1 MGCLRVKIR
10 DSLEINPINKIIYP
24 IFEIDENYDLK
35 IQRQYAHDIEDLGI
49 YVSNKLKENRQ
60 KDFFFTTEYDDI
72 FSYMKDKDV
81 TVMICQDNN
90 KKIIAAS
97 YITQGQGLYTYNDLT
112 KYFKFNKEYIDYAK
126 SKYDPKELCSIQ
138 YETFMKKIKG
148 YKYAKALIE
157 KELNIT
163 DLVDYFQNE
172 KKKGTFDEHDKVREK
187 VNRYIYDYFRDNNK
201 DRIGFTELDRFYLLK
216 FSDLQNCE
224 DNEIKTKCANES
236 EENKKLYEEYAQ
248 LIDLFDLKDSILPDE
263 KNFTHLKRE
272 NFKTY
277 FDANPF
283 NTIELDTYM
292 VHPIIRNKG
301 LAKIVTFEGLKIQI
315 NKLLAKRPD
324 LEEIFICATIHQDNE
339 ASKRVIISFG
349 KFDTL
354 YIKRRFDINEK
365 KDINREVYFFKL
377 NKRNLKEF
385 IKTNE
390 EKINEIKDKIEKEQ
404 NIKFKIN

>member
-1 MGCLRVKIR
+1 MGFLFSKKYYLFEINEKHTPTIQRKYAKEIE
-10 DSLEINPINKIIYP
+10 SLEK
-24 IFEIDENYDLK
+24 
-35 IQRQYAHDIEDLGI
+35 
-49 YVSNKLKENRQ
+49 YVSDKLQEQGKGHI
-60 KDFFFTTEYDDI
+60 FFTTGYDDI
-72 FSYMKDKDV
+72 YSYIKDRDV
-81 TVMICQDNN
+81 TVMECQDDYY
-90 KKIIAAS
+90 KIISSA

-112 KYFKFNKEYIDYAK
+112 KYFKFNKEYVDYAK
-126 SKYDPKELCSIQ
+126 SKYDPKELCSIE

-292 VHPIIRNKG
+292 VHPSIRRQG

-324 LEEIFICATIHQDNE
+324 LEEIFICATIHKDNE

-365 KDINREVYFFKL
+365 KDINREVYFLKL

>member
-1 MGCLRVKIR
+1 MGFLFSKKYYLFEINEKHTPTIQRKYAKEIE
-10 DSLEINPINKIIYP
+10 SLEK
-24 IFEIDENYDLK
+24 
-35 IQRQYAHDIEDLGI
+35 
-49 YVSNKLKENRQ
+49 YVSDKLQEQGKGHI
-60 KDFFFTTEYDDI
+60 FFTTGYDDI
-72 FSYMKDKDV
+72 YSYIKDRDV
-81 TVMICQDNN
+81 TVMECQDDYY
-90 KKIIAAS
+90 KIISAA
-97 YITQGQGLYTYNDLT
+97 YITQGQGLYTYNDLS
-112 KYFKFNKEYIDYAK
+112 KYFKFNKEYVDYAK
-126 SKYDPKELCSIQ
+126 TKYDPKELCSIE
-138 YETFMKKIKG
+138 YETFMKKIEG

-292 VHPIIRNKG
+292 VHPDNRKKG

-315 NKLLAKRPD
+315 KKLLAKRPS
-324 LEEIFICATIHQDNE
+324 LKEIFISATIHQDNE
-339 ASKRVIISFG
+339 PSKRVTTSFG

-354 YIKRRFDINEK
+354 YIKRRTG
-365 KDINREVYFFKL
+365 INREVYFCRIDK
-377 NKRNLKEF
+377 KNLQEF
-385 IKTNE
+385 IRKNE
-390 EKINEIKDKIEKEQ
+390 EKIAKLKDIVYRDSNIVIKAIEL
-404 NIKFKIN
+404 

>member
-1 MGCLRVKIR
+1 MGFLFSKKYYLFEINEKHTPTIQRKYAKEIE
-10 DSLEINPINKIIYP
+10 SLEK
-24 IFEIDENYDLK
+24 
-35 IQRQYAHDIEDLGI
+35 
-49 YVSNKLKENRQ
+49 YVSDKLQEQGKGHI
-60 KDFFFTTEYDDI
+60 FFTTGYDDI
-72 FSYMKDKDV
+72 YSYIKDRDV
-81 TVMICQDNN
+81 TVMECQDNYY
-90 KKIIAAS
+90 KIISAA
-97 YITQGQGLYTYNDLT
+97 YITQGQGLYTYNDLS
-112 KYFKFNKEYIDYAK
+112 KYFKFNKEYVDYAK
-126 SKYDPKELCSIQ
+126 TKYDPKELCSIE

-148 YKYAKALIE
+148 YKYAKSLIE

-315 NKLLAKRPD
+315 KKLLAKRPS
-324 LEEIFICATIHQDNE
+324 LKEIFISATIHQENE
-339 ASKRVIISFG
+339 PSKRVTTSFG

-354 YIKRRFDINEK
+354 YIKRRTG
-365 KDINREVYFFKL
+365 INREVYFCRIDK
-377 NKRNLKEF
+377 KNLQEF
-385 IKTNE
+385 IRKNE
-390 EKINEIKDKIEKEQ
+390 EKIAKLKDIVYRDSNIVIKTIEL
-404 NIKFKIN
+404 

>member
-1 MGCLRVKIR
+1 MK
-10 DSLEINPINKIIYP
+10 KYY
-24 IFEIDENYDLK
+24 IFEINESHNPNFQIKYAKEIESLENLVHKELK
-35 IQRQYAHDIEDLGI
+35 KQG
-49 YVSNKLKENRQ
+49 KEYI
-60 KDFFFTTEYDDI
+60 FFTTGFEDI
-72 FSYMKDKDV
+72 FSYIKDKDV
-81 TVMICQDNN
+81 TVMECQDNDYN
-90 KKIIAAS
+90 IISAS
-97 YITQGQGLYTYNDLT
+97 YVTQGQGLYTYNDLS
-112 KYFKFNKEYIDYAK
+112 KYFKYNDEYVEYAK
-126 SKYDPKELCSIQ
+126 SKYDPKELYAIE
-138 YETFMKKIKG
+138 YETFMKKIEG
-148 YKYAKALIE
+148 YKYAKQLIA

-163 DLVDYFQNE
+163 AIVGHCKSE
-172 KKKGTFDEHDKVREK
+172 KEKGTFDEKNKVREK
-187 VNRYIYDYFRDNNK
+187 VNRYIYDYFRDNRDGQN
-201 DRIGFTELDRFYLLK
+201 RIGFTELDRFYLLK

-224 DNEIKTKCANES
+224 DIEIRNKCENET
-236 EENKKLYEEYAQ
+236 EENKELYKEYGE
-248 LIDLFDLKDSILPDE
+248 LIDLFNLKDSILPNE
-263 KNFTHLKRE
+263 EGFNYLKRE
-272 NFKTY
+272 NYKKY

-283 NTIELDTYM
+283 NTVELDTYM

-324 LEEIFICATIHQDNE
+324 LEEIFICATIHKDNE

-365 KDINREVYFFKL
+365 KDINREVYFLKL

>member
-1 MGCLRVKIR
+1 MGFLFSKKYYLFEINEKHTPDIQRKYAKEIE
-10 DSLEINPINKIIYP
+10 SLENC
-24 IFEIDENYDLK
+24 
-35 IQRQYAHDIEDLGI
+35 
-49 YVSNKLKENRQ
+49 VSDKLKEQ
-60 KDFFFTTEYDDI
+60 GKGHIFFTTGYDDI
-72 FSYMKDKDV
+72 YSYIKDKDV
-81 TVMICQDNN
+81 TIMECQDDYY
-90 KKIIAAS
+90 KIIGAA

-112 KYFKFNKEYIDYAK
+112 KYFKFNKEYVDYAK
-126 SKYDPKELCSIQ
+126 SKYDPKELCSIE

-172 KKKGTFDEHDKVREK
+172 KKKGTFDEHDRVREK

-201 DRIGFTELDRFYLLK
+201 DRIGFTELDRFYLIK

-224 DNEIKTKCANES
+224 DNEIRTKCANET
-236 EENKKLYEEYAQ
+236 EENKKLYEEYGQ
-248 LIDLFDLKDSILPDE
+248 LIDLFDLNDSILPDE
-263 KNFTHLKRE
+263 HNFTYLKRE

-292 VHPIIRNKG
+292 VHPDNRKKG

-315 NKLLAKRPD
+315 KKLMTKRPS
-324 LEEIFICATIHQDNE
+324 LKEIFISATIHQENE
-339 ASKRVIISFG
+339 PSKRVTTSFG

-354 YIKRRFDINEK
+354 YIKRRTG
-365 KDINREVYFFKL
+365 INREVYFCRIDTK
-377 NKRNLKEF
+377 NLQDF
-385 IKTNE
+385 IRKNE
-390 EKINEIKDKIEKEQ
+390 EKIEKLKDIVYRDSNIVIKTIEL
-404 NIKFKIN
+404 